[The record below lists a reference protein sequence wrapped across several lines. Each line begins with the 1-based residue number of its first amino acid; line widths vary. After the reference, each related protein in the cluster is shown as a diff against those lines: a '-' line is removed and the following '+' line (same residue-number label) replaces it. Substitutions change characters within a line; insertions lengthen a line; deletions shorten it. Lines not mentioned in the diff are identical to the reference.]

1 MADFDLLRE
10 FWDLNIGIFLFYY
23 NFYFVFSPETDQNK
37 IATGG
42 DDSVQYQSVIGLD
55 LPKPLQ
61 VEHSEDECSEDDES
75 NDGDDSC
82 EDEAESIKGFKS
94 SRRPRD
100 EDKDSKKERKQA
112 VKDAKAE
119 KRKDKVKKHV
129 KKKKEQSGRGNTK
142 K

>member
-1 MADFDLLRE
+1 MVDFDLWRE
-10 FWDLNIGIFLFYY
+10 LQNLDYFLFYY
-23 NFYFVFSPETDQNK
+23 DFYFIFSPETDQNK
-37 IATGG
+37 IAAGG
-42 DDSVQYQSVIGLD
+42 DDSVQYQSVVGLD

-61 VEHSEDECSEDDES
+61 DEHSEDECSEDDDS

-82 EDEAESIKGFKS
+82 EDEAESTKGFKS

-129 KKKKEQSGRGNTK
+129 KKKKEQAGRSNTK